1 MFHAKYVINTAKIK
15 GKKILTRLLHE
26 KYIDIKHIFRFVH
39 K

>member
-1 MFHAKYVINTAKIK
+1 MFHAKYVINTAKTE
-15 GKKILTRLLHE
+15 GKKITRLLHE

>member
-15 GKKILTRLLHE
+15 GKKITKLLHE